1 MSRTN
6 ATPVLLVADIG
17 GTFARFR
24 LVQGKRTLT
33 DVLTLPRASAGSL
46 PCLCTLALRQF
57 RQAVDGVAIAVAA
70 PISAGR
76 ACMTNVGWEVDEASL
91 ADALKLER
99 VLLINDFAALALSL
113 PDLDDKDVLTIPPGP
128 ANGPPTGAAPAHSPQ
143 VVFGPGT
150 GLGVSVLLHI
160 DGRLQP
166 IPSEGGH
173 ISFAPSSAFEQK
185 VLEHAAAQF
194 ERVSWERILSG
205 PGLELIDTVSR
216 RDLDGPAEP
225 RNAQQIIAAAQA
237 GACRAA
243 IHSVNCFA
251 GLLGGFGG
259 DLALMFRADGGVV
272 ISGGVTARIAG
283 LVSLPAIRQRF
294 SRKGRFSAWLDG
306 LPLSILNNPN
316 AALLGAA
323 RAFGE
328 RFPEASGTVKE
339 INKQT

>member
-6 ATPVLLVADIG
+6 TAPVLLVADIG

-24 LVQGKRTLT
+24 LVRGQHTLT
-33 DVLTLPRASAGSL
+33 DVLTLTRDSAGSL

-57 RQAVDGVAIAVAA
+57 QQPVDGVAVAVAA

-76 ACMTNVGWEVDEASL
+76 ACMTNVGWEVDEGSL
-91 ADALKLER
+91 ADALKLEH

-113 PDLDDKDVLTIPPGP
+113 PGLDDKDVLTIPPGATSGPLAGTLP
-128 ANGPPTGAAPAHSPQ
+128 ALSPRI
-143 VVFGPGT
+143 VFGPGT
-150 GLGVSVLLHI
+150 GLGVAVLLHI
-160 DGRLQP
+160 DGRLLP

-173 ISFAPSSAFEQK
+173 ISFAPSTAFEQK
-185 VLEHAAAQF
+185 VLEQAAAQF

-216 RDLDGPAEP
+216 HDLDGPAEP
-225 RNAQQIIAAAQA
+225 RTAQQIIAAAQA

-243 IHSVNCFA
+243 THSVNCFA
-251 GLLGGFGG
+251 GLLGSFGG

-272 ISGGVTARIAG
+272 ISGGVTGRIAG

-294 SRKGRFSAWLDG
+294 SRKGRFSSWLDG
-306 LPLSILNNPN
+306 LPLSILTNPN

-323 RAFGE
+323 RAFAE
-328 RFPEASGTVKE
+328 RFPEASGTAKE